1 MPVKQFWPTHPT
13 SVRAVRGGT
22 PGRRMRCAG
31 AADAMRRRR
40 GKAPG
45 AASLISLGIA
55 GAAGNGAVTWK
66 SAGKVP

>member
-1 MPVKQFWPTHPT
+1 
-13 SVRAVRGGT
+13 
-22 PGRRMRCAG
+22 MRCAG
-31 AADAMRRRR
+31 AVDAMRRRR